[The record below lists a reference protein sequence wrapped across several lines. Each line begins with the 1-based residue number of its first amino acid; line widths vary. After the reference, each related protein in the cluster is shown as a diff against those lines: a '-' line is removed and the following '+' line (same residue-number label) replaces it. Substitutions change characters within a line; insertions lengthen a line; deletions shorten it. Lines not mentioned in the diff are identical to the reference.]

1 MNKAVLETSQ
11 TPTMKCQ
18 GRLTPH
24 CINFNLKKK
33 WNKKISD
40 PKCSIFLSTS
50 TQTASRSKVPPIQ
63 MCGCILE
70 NTQLKQKRER
80 KSIIQTKRL
89 TVQPIFLPSTSP
101 IFMQSLK
108 QKVMTVKKNDIYPLI
123 VKHTSENRHIWLGER
138 TETIQPK
145 GVWVNSWPRWV
156 RDFMTPFLGHRIPQS
171 SRKSM
176 FFFWLCRR
184 LARCLLEI
192 ICFPHTLCSNHASR
206 SQHGC
211 QKRQPQDRLGSIFCW
226 VSFSPCQSD
235 HHSAARTL
243 VLAQGRGWCEWGN
256 EQGWVCFLQ
265 RLYI

>member
-24 CINFNLKKK
+24 CINFNLKK
-33 WNKKISD
+33 NEIKKISD

-145 GVWVNSWPRWV
+145 GVWVNS
-156 RDFMTPFLGHRIPQS
+156 
-171 SRKSM
+171 
-176 FFFWLCRR
+176 
-184 LARCLLEI
+184 
-192 ICFPHTLCSNHASR
+192 
-206 SQHGC
+206 
-211 QKRQPQDRLGSIFCW
+211 
-226 VSFSPCQSD
+226 
-235 HHSAARTL
+235 
-243 VLAQGRGWCEWGN
+243 
-256 EQGWVCFLQ
+256 
-265 RLYI
+265 